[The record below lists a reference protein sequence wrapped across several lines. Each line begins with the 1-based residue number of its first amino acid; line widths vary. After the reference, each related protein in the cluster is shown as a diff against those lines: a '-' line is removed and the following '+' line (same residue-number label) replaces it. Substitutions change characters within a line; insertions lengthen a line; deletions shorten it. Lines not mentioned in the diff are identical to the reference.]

1 MLEILEDLDEE
12 FQVDIGAV
20 INSRT
25 AKLRLRAEEAN
36 VNFSWMAIAT
46 RKGADQITHAHE
58 ILEKDF
64 DQKMNGVMFNDNDT
78 ITTPQHLW
86 WDGQQIRFDKPAS
99 KK

>member
-36 VNFSWMAIAT
+36 VNFS
-46 RKGADQITHAHE
+46 QIE
-58 ILEKDF
+58 LE
-64 DQKMNGVMFNDNDT
+64 
-78 ITTPQHLW
+78 
-86 WDGQQIRFDKPAS
+86 
-99 KK
+99 